1 MESAGAEIL
10 ISNYSGLS
18 CRLLNLL
25 TSSDLCDVQ
34 LQVGEY
40 RFDTHKL
47 ILCASSDVFK
57 TMLTNQKWTE
67 AHKQSVVLVEEP
79 VCEPVFDRFVN
90 YIYSGQLYISHS
102 TVCPLLTL
110 ADKYNVREMIP
121 LCRSYMLQSLDAPL
135 TSSCVLQWWE
145 NANMRN
151 DVELES
157 AILDYIE
164 CNFNKVIQTPD
175 FISANLDT
183 VEKLLVSSKLAVH
196 NEAMI
201 LYGVMVWLQSYMDC
215 HHPPVYTVREVV
227 WRLTRHIRWPMMTE
241 EELKCIRECADV
253 QRFLQ
258 TYGSFMYL
266 PNINSRVISEASLSE
281 TNTQEASILQHLTK
295 VIDDRNIFK
304 YSGSTSDPFEHMI
317 SDKQGHSS
325 SSCSK
330 MRTDNRSWKQ
340 ASVEEYEINRQM
352 SRVYTCDYWCTAL
365 TVSNFLAFP
374 QYATQTFFFSTPWTG
389 YRHDDGHTLDWEV
402 ELCPKGVHFP
412 PAILIGLERDGNKLV
427 DESYIRT
434 VRLSLMSRSPQELPL
449 KVEVNVLVRA
459 NSLSEPQRSFV
470 ERCHRRTCIF
480 DSKHQR
486 YNLDDIV
493 PYEKFATYLRPDG
506 LTPQVYLA
514 PTVAFTVYIVI
525 RPLPLYYSK

>member
-1 MESAGAEIL
+1 MESASAEIL
-10 ISNYSGLS
+10 INNYSGLS
-18 CRLLNLL
+18 SRLLNLL

-40 RFDTHKL
+40 RFDAHKL

-57 TMLTNQKWTE
+57 AMLTNQKWTE

-79 VCEPVFDRFVN
+79 DCEPVFNRFVS

-121 LCRSYMLQSLDAPL
+121 MCRSYMMQSLDAPL

-151 DVELES
+151 DAELEA

-175 FISANLDT
+175 FINANLDT
-183 VEKLLVSSKLAVH
+183 VEKFLASSKLAVH

-201 LYGVMVWLQSYMDC
+201 LYGVMVWLQAYMDC
-215 HHPPVYTVREVV
+215 HHPPLYKAREAV
-227 WRLTRHIRWPMMTE
+227 WRLTRHIRWPMMRE
-241 EELKCIRECADV
+241 DELKCIRECADV

-258 TYGSFMYL
+258 SYGSFMYI
-266 PNINSRVISEASLSE
+266 PNISGLVISEACQSNINSQASPHDA
-281 TNTQEASILQHLTK
+281 TQAESSRFLQLLTK
-295 VIDDRNIFK
+295 VTDDQNIFK
-304 YSGSTSDPFEHMI
+304 HSGAISQDTFAHMAH
-317 SDKQGHSS
+317 DKQRQSS
-325 SSCSK
+325 SSVSK
-330 MRTDNRSWKQ
+330 VRKDHRKLKH
-340 ASVEEYEINRQM
+340 AVIEEYEINRQM

-402 ELCPKGVHFP
+402 RFFN
-412 PAILIGLERDGNKLV
+412 ITKLF
-427 DESYIRT
+427 RH
-434 VRLSLMSRSPQELPL
+434 
-449 KVEVNVLVRA
+449 
-459 NSLSEPQRSFV
+459 
-470 ERCHRRTCIF
+470 C
-480 DSKHQR
+480 
-486 YNLDDIV
+486 
-493 PYEKFATYLRPDG
+493 
-506 LTPQVYLA
+506 
-514 PTVAFTVYIVI
+514 
-525 RPLPLYYSK
+525 